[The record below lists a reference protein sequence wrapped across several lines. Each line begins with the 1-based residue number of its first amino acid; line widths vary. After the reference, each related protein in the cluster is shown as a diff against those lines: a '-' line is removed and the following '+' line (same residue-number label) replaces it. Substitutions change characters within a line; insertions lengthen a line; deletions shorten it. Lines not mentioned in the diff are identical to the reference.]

1 MLLSVPSQGWTKD
14 TERNYEEITASSQSM
29 LSVILAIGALISV
42 NDAYLPNGNFA
53 GRVKSPFLSVD
64 CTFVPRSGVS
74 SVHMVVGCDEGKPAA
89 VGDFE
94 IKPSA
99 YQPNQYEIT
108 DLKNPS
114 YSSMIA
120 ELQSL
125 CPRRF
130 VRNDFTLFE
139 RIKGKTIQFDDYR
152 VYYARDTKS
161 VLLTRITNT
170 SES

>member
-1 MLLSVPSQGWTKD
+1 
-14 TERNYEEITASSQSM
+14 M
-29 LSVILAIGALISV
+29 LSVILAIGVFISG
-42 NDAYLPNGNFA
+42 NDAYLPDGNFA

-64 CTFVPRSGVS
+64 CTFDPGSGVS

-89 VGDFE
+89 VGRFE

-99 YQPNQYEIT
+99 YQSNHYEIT

-114 YSSMIA
+114 YMSMIA
-120 ELQSL
+120 ELQGF

-139 RIKGKTIQFDDYR
+139 RIKGKTILYDDYR
-152 VYYARDTKS
+152 VYYARTTKS
-161 VLLTRITNT
+161 VLLTRLTNT
-170 SES
+170 SDSV